1 MKGRPRRDAALA
13 DISRFESSTRL
24 WVVAMKV
31 VAING
36 SPRPQGNTAMLIGR
50 VLEVLNKEGIET
62 ELVQLGGHLVHG
74 CRACYRCF
82 GTKDLRCSQPDDM
95 INDCIA
101 KMAQADGIL
110 LGSPTYVTDV
120 TTEMKAL
127 IDRACLVAK
136 ANQEPFR
143 RKVGAAVVAVR
154 RAGATHVFDTL
165 NHFFLIGQMIVPGSS
180 YWNIAVGRQPGEVGH
195 DEEGMRTMT
204 VLGENMAWLLGQLHR
219 PPTDSRRRPESTAP
233 AQRA

>member
-1 MKGRPRRDAALA
+1 
-13 DISRFESSTRL
+13 
-24 WVVAMKV
+24 MKV

-36 SPRPQGNTAMLIGR
+36 SPRPQGNTALLLKR
-50 VLEVLNKEGIET
+50 VLEVLQKEGIET
-62 ELVQLGGHLVHG
+62 EMVQLGGHLVHG

-101 KMAQADGIL
+101 RMVQADGIL

-136 ANQEPFR
+136 ANQDPFR

-180 YWNIAVGRQPGEVGH
+180 YWNIAVGRQPGEVEH

-204 VLGENMAWLLGQLHR
+204 VLGENMAWLLRQLNRSDFH
-219 PPTDSRRRPESTAP
+219 PGSPPESATSA
-233 AQRA
+233 R